1 MPRDAAGTALPP
13 KRPRGPIMT
22 DLIELLRLAGP
33 VILSRLGIMVMGL
46 TDAIVVGHFSA
57 QQLGFHAMA
66 WAPSSIFV
74 TMNVGLLVGV
84 QVMTAR
90 AIGAGRRHETGAVLR
105 RGLSYGLWLGLA
117 SMVLL
122 ALFGSLFLHSLGLK
136 DGLADGA
143 TVPLIVFSLSLP
155 VYAISV
161 VLTFWLEGLARPGPG
176 AVFMW
181 LANLVNLAA
190 NLLLV
195 PGTFGLPALGATGG
209 AWSTFIART
218 ALMLAL
224 AIYVLRMKEARDLGV
239 FDKPARDKPAEIEQR
254 KIGYGAGASNFFEV
268 SAFAGMNL
276 VCGWISAI
284 AVAAYTVVLNVSAI
298 IFMIPLGMATA
309 TAVQVGRAYGARDPE
324 GMKRAGW
331 IAFAVIGVVGV
342 LSGLILYPTKHWV
355 ALAYTTD
362 PAALQMILPALVLAC
377 FFLAPDAVQVVAAQA
392 LRARGE
398 VWVPTVTHLISY
410 ALVMGPLAWWLAIPQ
425 GMGLNG
431 VLISIIVTSF
441 LAAAFLLTRFRMLDW
456 RDRKLAEEGA

>member
-1 MPRDAAGTALPP
+1 
-13 KRPRGPIMT
+13 MT

-90 AIGAGRRHETGAVLR
+90 AIGAGKRHETGAVLR

-209 AWSTFIART
+209 AWSTFIARS

-224 AIYVLRMKEARDLGV
+224 TIYVLRMKEARELGV
-239 FDKPARDKPAEIEQR
+239 FDKPARDRPAEIEQR

-342 LSGLILYPTKHWV
+342 LCGLLLYPTRHWV

-362 PAALQMILPALVLAC
+362 PVALQMILPALVLAC

-410 ALVMGPLAWWLAIPQ
+410 ALVMGPLAWFLAIPR

-456 RDRKLAEEGA
+456 RDRKLAER

>member
-22 DLIELLRLAGP
+22 DLIEMLRLAGP

-74 TMNVGLLVGV
+74 TMNVGLLVGI

-90 AIGAGRRHETGAVLR
+90 AIGAGKRHETGAVLR
-105 RGLSYGLWLGLA
+105 RGLSYGLWLGLS
-117 SMVLL
+117 SMALL

-155 VYAISV
+155 VYSV
-161 VLTFWLEGLARPGPG
+161 SVALTFWLEGLSRPGPG

-181 LANLVNLAA
+181 LANIVNLAA

-209 AWSTFIART
+209 AWSTFAART

-224 AIYVLRMKEARDLGV
+224 AIYVLRMKEARELGV
-239 FDKPARDKPAEIEQR
+239 FDKPARDRPAEIEQR

-276 VCGWISAI
+276 VCGWISAL

-331 IAFAVIGVVGV
+331 IAFAVIGAVG
-342 LSGLILYPTKHWV
+342 LACGLILYPTRHWV

-362 PAALQMILPALVLAC
+362 PAALTLILPALVLAC

-410 ALVMGPLAWWLAIPQ
+410 ALVMGPLAWFLAIPR

-441 LAAAFLLTRFRMLDW
+441 LAAGFLLTRFRMLDW
-456 RDRKLAEEGA
+456 RDRKLAEKKA

>member
-1 MPRDAAGTALPP
+1 
-13 KRPRGPIMT
+13 MT

-90 AIGAGRRHETGAVLR
+90 AIGAGKRHETGAVLR

-209 AWSTFIART
+209 AWSTFIARS

-224 AIYVLRMKEARDLGV
+224 TIYVLRMKEARELGV
-239 FDKPARDKPAEIEQR
+239 FDKPARDRPAEIEQR

-342 LSGLILYPTKHWV
+342 LCGLLLYPTRHWV

-410 ALVMGPLAWWLAIPQ
+410 ALVMGPLAWFLAIPR

-456 RDRKLAEEGA
+456 RDRKLAER